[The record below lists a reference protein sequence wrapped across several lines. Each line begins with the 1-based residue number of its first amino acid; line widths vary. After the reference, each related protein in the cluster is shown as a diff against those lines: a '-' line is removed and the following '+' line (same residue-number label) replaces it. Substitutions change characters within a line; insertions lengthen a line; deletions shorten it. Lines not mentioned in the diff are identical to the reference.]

1 MDKGGNQS
9 EEIPIATTAPIEVNV
24 LPNTAPFYLSI
35 NGIEFLSDGKSTP
48 LQVFNPE
55 ETRMLGLMVT
65 ANLRGSKNYYGPLF
79 YRVQDMTDG
88 TSVDV
93 GSVAN
98 VSFNAFAYIP
108 PKTTFAQFPLN
119 RLKRGHTYEVHVE
132 IKEGDQR
139 LDVWNNETPRV
150 QFAVS
155 NPGSTGVSTIENAPS
170 IPVIYNLQGTRIV
183 IPADRL
189 PKGVYIIDGKKV
201 MR

>member
-1 MDKGGNQS
+1 M
-9 EEIPIATTAPIEVNV
+9 
-24 LPNTAPFYLSI
+24 
-35 NGIEFLSDGKSTP
+35 
-48 LQVFNPE
+48 
-55 ETRMLGLMVT
+55 
-65 ANLRGSKNYYGPLF
+65 
-79 YRVQDMTDG
+79 
-88 TSVDV
+88 
-93 GSVAN
+93 
-98 VSFNAFAYIP
+98 
-108 PKTTFAQFPLN
+108 
-119 RLKRGHTYEVHVE
+119 KRGHTYEVHVE

-139 LDVWNNETPRV
+139 VDVWNNETPRV